1 MEIGNIVKGHAN
13 ELFNLNQNLSKSRMQ
28 ICKKCPLFKDI
39 VGGLCNPK
47 LWMNPITKEVSTE
60 KRDGFFKGCG
70 CRLLAKTTLTNA
82 SCPVKQW

>member
-1 MEIGNIVKGHAN
+1 
-13 ELFNLNQNLSKSRMQ
+13 
-28 ICKKCPLFKDI
+28 
-39 VGGLCNPK
+39 
-47 LWMNPITKEVSTE
+47 MNPITKEVSTE